1 MSAARDVEQRAAQW
15 LVQREQ
21 PDWSI
26 EDADALDRWLAE
38 STAHKA
44 ALWRLE
50 AGWNAAER
58 LAATRVPVVAPAYY
72 RPSLVMRLAIAASLS
87 LVACL
92 SIFLIQRPS
101 APDAAALRFATEIG
115 DRREVMLDDGSK
127 VTLNTASVLR
137 ASVTRSSR
145 DVWLDKGEAYFEV
158 AHDAR
163 HPFVI
168 LAGNQKVTV
177 LGTHFSVRR
186 DGATVLVA
194 VTEGRVRVE
203 NADDTSGR
211 AAIVTAGD
219 VAVAHGS
226 SILLGARSP
235 ERIADTLSWREG
247 VLTFDQ
253 VTLADAADEFNRYNR
268 AQIRFG
274 DSKAGQTRIGGSF
287 EATDVEAFTRLLH
300 SAFGLTI
307 AHSGDTIT
315 ISS

>member
-1 MSAARDVEQRAAQW
+1 MSALRDIEQRAAEW
-15 LVQREQ
+15 LVRREQ
-21 PDWSI
+21 PDWSTR
-26 EDADALDRWLAE
+26 DAVALDGWLAE
-38 STAHKA
+38 SPAHKA

-50 AGWNAAER
+50 AGWDAAER
-58 LAATRVPVVAPAYY
+58 LAATRNGKAIDTSYRTSPAW
-72 RPSLVMRLAIAASLS
+72 RWAIAASLV
-87 LVACL
+87 LAACIGIL
-92 SIFLIQRPS
+92 LLGHRLTPGPG
-101 APDAAALRFATEIG
+101 AVRFATAIG
-115 DRREVMLDDGSK
+115 DRRELVLDDGSK
-127 VTLNTASVLR
+127 VTLNTASTLR
-137 ASVTRSSR
+137 AAMTRSTR
-145 DVWLDKGEAYFEV
+145 DVWLDRGEAYFEV
-158 AHDAR
+158 AHDVR

-168 LAGNQKVTV
+168 RAGNQKVTV

-186 DGATVLVA
+186 DGATVRVV

-203 NADDTSGR
+203 NADDASGR

-226 SILLGARSP
+226 SILLAARSP
-235 ERIADTLSWREG
+235 ERIADALSWRRG

-253 VTLADAADEFNRYNR
+253 VTLADAAAEFNRYNR

-300 SAFGLTI
+300 SAFGLSI
-307 AHSGDTIT
+307 VRSGDTIT